1 MKFQHLFF
9 LFLIFF
15 IPNVKSESLSENNT
29 NSALKENI
37 FNEIKERG
45 CKKTFSDYLICEEE
59 TKSGINF
66 KIENNDGLLLA
77 EYSVSCL
84 EGYVKGTAINNN
96 DKNINEIIVES
107 INKTCKTISERKIV
121 LKASYNLPDSTNKN
135 SELICNPYDLTFSKN
150 KFEVCKA
157 HDDQDNFLIRINDS
171 GKDQILAQI
180 TGNCN
185 NPDLHD
191 NYFNK
196 KDINKDKITT
206 IRKEVLPKLKNK
218 ICETE
223 VDKDIFIKE
232 TNFVNIKD
240 PSSEAYLKMANARYK
255 VGDLRIAM
263 KEVNRS
269 ISINPFNSFAYN
281 SRGKILRDM
290 GYFNSALSDF
300 NKAIELNPEII
311 EFYIHR
317 LNIFQ
322 KKKLYNEALNDFDKI
337 IALKPDSND
346 WLLKRGLL
354 KIKLLKYDEALTD
367 INEYISSEK
376 NNSLAY
382 RNRGIIHLNFGN
394 FENACSDLLISKNLN
409 DNKTVKLLD
418 FINSKN
424 PSICDSIEMKTSN
437 NLSLNMK
444 EESIKKLEIKK
455 GCNKNTFVM
464 FDDKESCFN

>member
-1 MKFQHLFF
+1 MKFQHLIF

-15 IPNVKSESLSENNT
+15 IPNVKSNSLLDDNT
-29 NSALKENI
+29 YFALKGKI
-37 FNEIKERG
+37 TNEIKERG
-45 CKKTFSDYLICEEE
+45 CVKSFSDYLICKQE

-66 KIENNDGLLLA
+66 KIKKNDSPLA
-77 EYSVSCL
+77 EYSVNCL
-84 EGYVKGTAINNN
+84 EGYVKGTALNNK
-96 DKNINEIIVES
+96 DKNINEIIS
-107 INKTCKTISERKIV
+107 DTINKNCKNISENKFV
-121 LKASYNLPDSTNKN
+121 LSSTYNVPDSTNKN
-135 SELICNPYDLTFSKN
+135 SELICNPYYLTFSKN
-150 KFEVCKA
+150 EFEVCKA

-171 GKDQILAQI
+171 GEDQILAQI
-180 TGNCN
+180 TGNCS

-191 NYFNK
+191 SYFNK
-196 KDINKDKITT
+196 KDINKEKITS
-206 IRKEVLPKLKNK
+206 IRREVLPKLKNK
-218 ICETE
+218 ICDLEE
-223 VDKDIFIKE
+223 DKDIFIEK

-322 KKKLYNEALNDFDKI
+322 KKKSYNEALNDFDKI

-409 DNKTVKLLD
+409 DNKTEKLLD

-424 PSICDSIEMKTSN
+424 PNICNSIEIKTSN
-437 NLSLNMK
+437 NSNKNMK
-444 EESIKKLEIKK
+444 EFSIKELEIKK
-455 GCNKNTFVM
+455 ECNKNTFVM
-464 FDDKESCFN
+464 FDDKKSCFN